1 MKDSINSIDEKIIA
15 YINRLSRAMRKSYNQ
30 IGFEEG
36 LNPLQIQILEFLS
49 RYNRKKITINY
60 IAAEMEVSEATVSD
74 SIKVLVERGL
84 LRKTSDELDKRIRY
98 VEITQEGKFL
108 INKIEKKVQIQFPEM
123 ELKDKQ
129 KLVFLLHTLT
139 FEFFKSGYLTNARIC
154 FSCMYY
160 ERHKN
165 NKHYCNLLKE
175 TLEPLGL
182 RYDCPDHHY
191 SKDYVNRK

>member
-1 MKDSINSIDEKIIA
+1 MKDSIDSIDEKIIA

-36 LNPLQIQILEFLS
+36 LNPLQIQILQFL
-49 RYNRKKITINY
+49 YHVRKRKNTINL
-60 IAAEMEVSEATVSD
+60 IAGEMEVSDATVSD
-74 SIKVLVERGL
+74 SIKVLVKRGL
-84 LRKTSDELDKRIRY
+84 LRKISDELDKRIRY
-98 VEITQEGKFL
+98 VEITQEGKL
-108 INKIEKKVQIQFPEM
+108 LVKKIEKKVQIQFPDIKLE
-123 ELKDKQ
+123 DKQ
-129 KLVFLLHTLT
+129 ALVLLLHTLT

-160 ERHKN
+160 EKQKN

-175 TLEPLGL
+175 TLEPVDL

-191 SKDYVNRK
+191 SKDYINQK